1 MISTIEIEQHLHNM
15 GYRAMP
21 SMGMGN
27 SPIEPRRFWG
37 KPFGYAIMTF
47 DVEKRELCQRFT
59 SATVGDT
66 RIWASSGWDGCES
79 LTDFLARREALD
91 YKSMGQGK
99 PWDFQTEI
107 QCTL

>member
-1 MISTIEIEQHLHNM
+1 MISTTEIEQHLHNM

-21 SMGMGN
+21 GMGMCN
-27 SPIEPRRFWG
+27 SPVEPRRFWG

-66 RIWASSGWDGCES
+66 RIWARSVWGGDEP
-79 LTDFLARREALD
+79 LTDFLAHREAWC
-91 YKSMGQGK
+91 YKSVNNGK

-107 QCTL
+107 QCAL